1 MTLKRI
7 LIAVDG
13 SPGASSA
20 TRLGGE
26 LALGSEAEVLVVHA
40 VPLPPIVV
48 GGDQAI
54 FDESLDYLERSAAAA
69 VAEAVDVLESMDVKV
84 ESIIRPGAAADV
96 ILSIAETRDVDAIV
110 VGHRGYGAVRR
121 FIMGSVSSKLAH
133 HARCAVVLAPV
144 PDEPSSEDPVG

>member
-26 LALGSEAEVLVVHA
+26 LALGSDAEVLVVHA

-48 GGDQAI
+48 GGDQDI
-54 FDESLDYLERSAAAA
+54 YDRSLEYLELTAEAAVAAA
-69 VAEAVDVLESMDVKV
+69 VEILESMDVKS
-84 ESIIRPGAAADV
+84 ESIIKPGSPADV

-144 PDEPSSEDPVG
+144 PESSSHDLSVG